1 MLQEVALKL
10 MYVGRTP
17 EIGVDSEL
25 WIIIRLDLD
34 ALRLP
39 RRDGRG
45 RFGGGT
51 SGDASGLVSSGC
63 RKLEGAI
70 GYSSKSVSWR

>member
-1 MLQEVALKL
+1 MMVRR
-10 MYVGRTP
+10 G
-17 EIGVDSEL
+17 EITDRAWEQ
-25 WIIIRLDLD
+25 IE
-34 ALRLP
+34 

-51 SGDASGLVSSGC
+51 SGDALGLASSGC

-70 GYSSKSVSWR
+70 GYSAKSVSWK